1 MSSGAAKQAIDT
13 AVPDE
18 KKALGA
24 FYTDAQVAFFLV
36 WWAVRSAQDT
46 VMDPSFGG
54 AVFLQ
59 AACDRLLKIGGRP
72 SHQVFGVEIDPV
84 VHVQIA
90 SKLSQEFGVREENLL
105 QSDFFDVDQ
114 RKLKRVDAIVGNPPF
129 IRYQRFSGDARK
141 RALRRAADEGLK
153 LSELSS
159 SWAPFLVHSI
169 AMLKRG
175 GRLAMVIPVEIGH
188 AAYAL
193 PLLDYLQRSF
203 GTLTFLTF
211 QKKLFPHLSEDT
223 LLLLAEDKGSQT
235 SKFLWRDFPDVDL
248 LSDVQKLNCL
258 PLLATTP
265 VNSYALT
272 QGQERLIEYFL
283 PKNTRELYRELKT
296 HLLIKRL
303 GELADVGIGYVTG
316 ANDFF
321 HLSPEEAR
329 HWGIPEAFL
338 RPAVRRSRGLTGLR
352 LTSDDW
358 QSALEDGETGY
369 LLHIKGDEEVPD
381 AVRRYLDYGEQKG
394 VSGTYKC
401 RTRSPWFRVPHVY
414 RPDALLSYM
423 SGVTPRLVAND
434 AGVVAP
440 NSLHVLRLHHDT
452 SLMGDELAALWQTS
466 LTRLSVEI
474 EGHALGGGMLKLEPT
489 EAENVRVASPHVA
502 NDRMVNLIEELDAL
516 IRNGDFV
523 AAQSRADKAILMEGI
538 GLSQSDCHLLEL
550 ATNTLRNRR
559 YSRSAML

>member
-13 AVPDE
+13 TVRGE

-24 FYTDAQVAFFLV
+24 FYTDAQVARFLV

-46 VMDPSFGG
+46 VMDPSFGE
-54 AVFLQ
+54 AVFLH
-59 AACDRLLKIGGRP
+59 AACDRLIKIGGRP

-84 VHVQIA
+84 VHAQIA
-90 SKLSQEFGVREENLL
+90 SKLIQEFDVREENLL
-105 QSDFFDVDQ
+105 LSDFFDVDQ
-114 RKLKRVDAIVGNPPF
+114 RKLRRVDAIVGNPPF
-129 IRYQRFSGDARK
+129 IRYQRFSGDVRK
-141 RALRRAADEGLK
+141 RALRRAAEEGLK

-159 SWAPFLVHSI
+159 SWAPFLVHSV
-169 AMLKRG
+169 AMLNRG
-175 GRLAMVIPVEIGH
+175 GRLAMVIPVEISH

-193 PLLDYLQRSF
+193 PVLDYLQRSF

-235 SKFLWRDFPDVDL
+235 SKVLWRDFPDVDL
-248 LSDVQKLNCL
+248 LNDVQKLNCL

-265 VNSYALT
+265 VNTQALT
-272 QGQERLIEYFL
+272 QGHERLIEYFL
-283 PKNTRELYRELKT
+283 PKKARELYRELKAQ
-296 HLLIKRL
+296 LSIKRL

-321 HLSPEEAR
+321 HLSPDEAR
-329 HWGIPEAFL
+329 YWGIPGTFL
-338 RPAVRRSRGLTGLR
+338 RPAVRRSRGLSGLR

-369 LLHIKGDEEVPD
+369 LLHIKSNDEVPD

-394 VSGTYKC
+394 VSKTYKC
-401 RTRSPWFRVPHVY
+401 RTRSPWFSVPHVY
-414 RPDALLSYM
+414 NPDALLSYM
-423 SGVTPRLVAND
+423 SGITPRLVAND

-440 NSLHVLRLHHDT
+440 NSLHVLRLHHDMT
-452 SLMGDELAALWQTS
+452 LTGDQIAALWQTS

-489 EAENVRVASPHVA
+489 EAENVRIASPDID
-502 NDRMVNLIEELDAL
+502 NDRMMELIEELDAL
-516 IRNGDFV
+516 IRNGDFTT
-523 AAQSRADKAILMEGI
+523 AQSRADSVILMEGL
-538 GLSQSDCHLLEL
+538 GLSQSDCRLLEV

-559 YSRSAML
+559 YSRSAVL